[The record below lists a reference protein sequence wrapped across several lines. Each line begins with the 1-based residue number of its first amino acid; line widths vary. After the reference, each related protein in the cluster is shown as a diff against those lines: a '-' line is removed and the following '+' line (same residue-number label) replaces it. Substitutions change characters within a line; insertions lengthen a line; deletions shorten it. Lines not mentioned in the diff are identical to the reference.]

1 MNSKISKALKYILS
15 FGLAAVLVYFAF
27 RKVDWHAFWA
37 SLKCTDWFW
46 IWMSVIVSLL
56 ALLFRQ
62 LRWHMMLYPL
72 DDQVRQIDVWDADN
86 IGNLANIALPGAGE
100 VARGALM
107 SSPRAKYDK
116 VFGTIIMER
125 IWDFVAI
132 LALIIIA
139 LALMWDTLGDFFVNT
154 VVKPAAGNINFG
166 LGWAL
171 ILLAVLLVAAIWFV
185 FAFRK
190 KFELFEKAACFIE
203 GMAKGFVG
211 SLKIKRKFLFFI
223 YTVLIWLMY
232 VLTTYF
238 TFLAMPE
245 LRQLGLGDALFLS
258 AIGNFAS
265 VIPVPGGIGAYHYL
279 VTITLTSL
287 YATTWDL
294 GILFATL
301 THEIHALIL
310 IVTGVISYTCWN
322 IRKKKKVENR

>member
-1 MNSKISKALKYILS
+1 MKSKLAKFLKYLLS

-27 RKVDWHAFWA
+27 RKVDWMSFWQ
-37 SLKCTDWFW
+37 SLKNTDWFW
-46 IWMSVIVSLL
+46 IWMSVLVSLL

-72 DDQVRQIDVWDADN
+72 DSEVRQLDVWDADN

-100 VARGALM
+100 VARCGLM

-116 VFGTIIMER
+116 VFGTILMER

-132 LALIIIA
+132 IVLITIA
-139 LALMWDTLGDFFVNT
+139 LAIMWDTLGDFFVDT
-154 VVKPAAGNINFG
+154 VVKPAAGNFTFG

-171 ILLAVLLVAAIWFV
+171 IALLVVVAALIWLI
-185 FAFRK
+185 FALRK
-190 KFELFEKAACFIE
+190 RFAICEKGACLIE
-203 GMAKGFVG
+203 GMMQGFVG
-211 SLKIKRKFLFFI
+211 SLKIKRKFLFFV

-245 LRQLGLGDALFLS
+245 LRHLGFADALFLS

-279 VTITLTSL
+279 VTITLTSI

-294 GILFATL
+294 GLLFATL

-310 IVTGVISYTCWN
+310 IVTGVISYVCWN
-322 IRKKKKVENR
+322 IRKKKRP